1 MRGEGRGA
9 YAPPALWVGGA
20 GRAYYVLLIGKKK
33 KGGGGKG
40 IRGKRG
46 NKEKREKWREKGGG
60 RHVKKNYKTSSE
72 IGI

>member
-1 MRGEGRGA
+1 MRGGE
-9 YAPPALWVGGA
+9 
-20 GRAYYVLLIGKKK
+20 GRAYYALLIRKKK

-60 RHVKKNYKTSSE
+60 KTREKKL
-72 IGI
+72 